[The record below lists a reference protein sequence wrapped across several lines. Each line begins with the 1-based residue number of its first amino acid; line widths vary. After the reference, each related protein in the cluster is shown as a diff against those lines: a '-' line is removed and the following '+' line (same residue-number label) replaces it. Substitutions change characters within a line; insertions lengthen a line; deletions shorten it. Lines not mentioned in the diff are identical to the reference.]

1 MKENENIAPE
11 QLTPEMQ
18 EQMNEIS
25 EILNTPQID
34 PTMALNIIINAV
46 QVCYDM
52 KELFNDLDRAL
63 ISKALNCFQD
73 KVAKNENF
81 TIQVVNQQ
89 SI

>member
-1 MKENENIAPE
+1 MNENENIPE
-11 QLTPEMQ
+11 ELTPEMQ

-52 KELFNDLDRAL
+52 KDLFNELDRAL
-63 ISKALNCFQD
+63 ISKALSCFQD
-73 KVAKNENF
+73 KVANNENF
-81 TIQVVNQQ
+81 TIQVVN
-89 SI
+89 

>member
-1 MKENENIAPE
+1 MNENENILPDQE
-11 QLTPEMQ
+11 LTPEMQ
-18 EQMNEIS
+18 EQMNEIN

-63 ISKALNCFQD
+63 ISKALSCFQD
-73 KVAKNENF
+73 KVSNKENF
-81 TIQVVNQQ
+81 TIHVD
-89 SI
+89 